1 MKKHNKILKFFFLS
15 ISVLALNSSCN
26 DDEFLDK
33 KRLGVAS
40 EGDLTAGGFEEK
52 AFGLYGALRTKDGV
66 SDLSRYWFQSIRSD
80 DATKGSTA
88 SDLATQGNA
97 LDGYQYDAGLDWFVV
112 NNWNGKYS
120 VIYLCN
126 DLISSVNDSGLT
138 DSGTLTNK
146 AEAMAIRAFCYFEL
160 RRDYGEIP
168 IVTNKVVAPADAIKP
183 KSTVAQVDAQI
194 ISDLTYAK
202 DHLPLSWPAYPG
214 RCTKGFAQALLGKLY
229 LYQQNWSLASNELSQ
244 VLGYGY
250 SLYPSYSGLFLQEG
264 DNSPESVFEIQFLR
278 LGGVNYSNNYWESQ
292 GVRGSGTWD
301 LGWGFNVPTQGLV
314 DAYEAGDPRKEA
326 TILFSGQQDGY
337 GNVLPT
343 SPSPLVQPYWN
354 KKAYTKPSERQQYG
368 ENKNHWANIKIMRYA
383 DVLLMYAEALNE
395 LGQSATAVDYVNMVR
410 ARARGGNNS
419 VLPNIV
425 ASSQSTVRNAIKNER
440 RIEFAMEGERFYD
453 LVRWGDAQSVLGGL
467 GYQPKNE
474 YYPLPTSA
482 IDQSGG
488 VLVQNPN
495 Y

>member
-1 MKKHNKILKFFFLS
+1 MKNNRLLNFLF
-15 ISVLALNSSCN
+15 ISALLVVVVTSC
-26 DDEFLDK
+26 DDADFLDRK
-33 KRLGVAS
+33 PLGIATD
-40 EGDLTAGGFEEK
+40 GDLIAGGLEEK
-52 AFGLYGALRTKDGV
+52 AFGLYGAMRTQDGV
-66 SDLSRYWFQSIRSD
+66 SDLARYWFQSIRSD
-80 DATKGSTA
+80 DAAKGSTVN
-88 SDLATQGNA
+88 DLATQGNA
-97 LDGYQYDAGLDWFVV
+97 LDAFNYDAGLDWFVV
-112 NNWNGKYS
+112 NNWNGKYN

-126 DLISSVNDSGLT
+126 DLITLVDESGTT
-138 DSGTLTNK
+138 DEGTLTNK

-168 IVTNKVVAPADAIKP
+168 IVTNKVVTPADAIKP

-194 ISDLTYAK
+194 ISDLTFAK
-202 DHLPLSWPAYPG
+202 EHLPLSWPSYPG

-229 LYQQNWSLASNELSQ
+229 LYQENWSLASAELSD

-278 LGGVNYSNNYWESQ
+278 LGGVNYSNNFWESQ

-314 DAYEAGDPRKEA
+314 DAYETGDPRKEA
-326 TILFSGQQDGY
+326 TILYSGQTDGY

-343 SPSPLVQPYWN
+343 SPSPLAQPYWN
-354 KKAYTKPSERQQYG
+354 KKAYTKPSERIAYG

-395 LGQSATAVDYVNMVR
+395 QGQSSLAKDYVNMVR

-419 VLPNIV
+419 VLPDIISTDQ
-425 ASSQSTVRNAIKNER
+425 ATVRDAIKHER

-453 LVRWGDAQSVLGGL
+453 LVRWGDATSVLGGL
-467 GYQPKNE
+467 GYQPKNAW
-474 YYPLPTSA
+474 YPIPTTA